1 MAANFNVCLNEDA
14 KTGDIIRYLEQ
25 AVNDDDLAKIVSD
38 IDMQGKSLFGPFF
51 RLRFD
56 RTIRSRDFRRRVF
69 LTRPR
74 AKQS

>member
-38 IDMQGKSLFGPFF
+38 IVMQGKSLFG
-51 RLRFD
+51 
-56 RTIRSRDFRRRVF
+56 RSFAYVSTGLSGHATSAGGF
-69 LTRPR
+69 
-74 AKQS
+74 S